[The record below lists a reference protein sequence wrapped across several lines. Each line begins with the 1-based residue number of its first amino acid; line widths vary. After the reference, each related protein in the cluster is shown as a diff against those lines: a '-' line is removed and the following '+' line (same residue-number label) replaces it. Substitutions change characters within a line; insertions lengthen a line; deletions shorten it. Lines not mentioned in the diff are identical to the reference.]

1 MSFTQI
7 RQCVPNVWV
16 NWNLKKYRSLK
27 SSLKGKYGLEN
38 FISVERTFRQEFEN
52 NCRFV
57 QFGTE
62 PREMQLKQINS
73 TSPSTEMKIDIVS

>member
-1 MSFTQI
+1 MWYFQF
-7 RQCVPNVWV
+7 RFLFFDGALQG
-16 NWNLKKYRSLK
+16 SLK
-27 SSLKGKYGLEN
+27 SSLKGKYGLDN

-62 PREMQLKQINS
+62 PREMQLKQTNS

>member
-1 MSFTQI
+1 MGELEF
-7 RQCVPNVWV
+7 
-16 NWNLKKYRSLK
+16 KKYRSLK

-62 PREMQLKQINS
+62 PREMQLKQILLRQALR
-73 TSPSTEMKIDIVS
+73 

>member
-1 MSFTQI
+1 MWYFQFRLLFFDRALSS
-7 RQCVPNVWV
+7 
-16 NWNLKKYRSLK
+16 SLK
-27 SSLKGKYGLEN
+27 SSLKGKCGLEN

-62 PREMQLKQINS
+62 PREMQ
-73 TSPSTEMKIDIVS
+73 

>member
-1 MSFTQI
+1 M
-7 RQCVPNVWV
+7 
-16 NWNLKKYRSLK
+16 

-62 PREMQLKQINS
+62 PREMQLKQTNS
-73 TSPSTEMKIDIVS
+73 TSPGTEMKIDIIS